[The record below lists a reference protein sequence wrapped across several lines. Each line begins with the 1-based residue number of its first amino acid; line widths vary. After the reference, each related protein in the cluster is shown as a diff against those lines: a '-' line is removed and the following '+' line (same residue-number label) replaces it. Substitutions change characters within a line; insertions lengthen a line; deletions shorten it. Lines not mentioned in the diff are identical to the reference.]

1 MGRRVRDER
10 RRGDRGVERRRG
22 EETEVNSR
30 DVETYYLRGWV
41 KGTSKKVM
49 LIIMNDITSYKINI
63 YIYMQWSSIKT

>member
-1 MGRRVRDER
+1 M
-10 RRGDRGVERRRG
+10 RGGEET

-63 YIYMQWSSIKT
+63 YICNGHQ